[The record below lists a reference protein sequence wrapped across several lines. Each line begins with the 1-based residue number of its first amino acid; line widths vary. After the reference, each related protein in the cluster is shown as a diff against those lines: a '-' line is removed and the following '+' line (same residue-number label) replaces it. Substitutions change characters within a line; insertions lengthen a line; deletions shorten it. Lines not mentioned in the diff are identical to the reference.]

1 MTYSIDT
8 SAILD
13 GYKRYYP
20 PEVFPKLWDN
30 LESIIRA
37 GKLKA
42 IELVCREIERKD
54 DTLDLFRN

>member
-13 GYKRYYP
+13 GHNRYYP
-20 PEVFPKLWDN
+20 PDVFPKLWCN
-30 LESIIRA
+30 LEAIIRD

-42 IELVCREIERKD
+42 IELVRREIERKD
-54 DTLDLFRN
+54 DTLKLG